1 MTSSKPVEAQ
11 PAATEPRSPE
21 SGQPGRE
28 RESVAQHSLNVLS
41 RFGLLLL
48 LLVLVAFFSA
58 ERPDSFLSFANA
70 SSILSAQSVTVIA
83 GLGILLTL
91 TLGEFDLSVA
101 ANLSLANVFAVTL
114 PERQGVPVW
123 LSIVI
128 AVAISAGVG
137 LINGLVVVHLKVNAF
152 VATLGMATVLG
163 GMSQLYLGGTDQYV
177 APASLTALTR
187 TDWLRL
193 PLSVFY
199 ALAIA
204 AVLHVV
210 LRYTA
215 VGRRMNAVGGN
226 VRAARSTGIPADR
239 YRIAAF
245 TAGGL
250 LAGVAGVVLGA
261 TLGAAT
267 AAGNPALLL
276 PIFAAAL
283 LGSTTIAP
291 GRFNVP
297 GLLVAVLFLAVVVS
311 GLQQMGVA
319 AWIQP
324 TFNGTALIVAVAL
337 SGWASRARVA
347 HARRR
352 QLEAIATQG
361 VAIAGRT

>member
-1 MTSSKPVEAQ
+1 MCSIWSCRRTGCRS
-11 PAATEPRSPE
+11 PRS
-21 SGQPGRE
+21 
-28 RESVAQHSLNVLS
+28 S
-41 RFGLLLL
+41 RR
-48 LLVLVAFFSA
+48 SP
-58 ERPDSFLSFANA
+58 RPACRA
-70 SSILSAQSVTVIA
+70 TAIA

-91 TLGEFDLSVA
+91 ILGEFDLSVA
-101 ANLSLANVFAVTL
+101 ANLSLANVFVVTL

-137 LINGLVVVHLKVNAF
+137 LVNGLVVVLLQVNAF
-152 VATLGMATVLG
+152 VATLGMATALG

-177 APASLTALTR
+177 APSSLTALTR
-187 TDWLRL
+187 TEWLRL

-204 AVLHVV
+204 VVLHTV
-210 LRYTA
+210 LQYTA

-226 VRAARSTGIPADR
+226 VRAARLAGIPADR
-239 YRIAAF
+239 YRVAAF

-250 LAGVAGVVLGA
+250 LAGIAGVVLGA

-267 AAGNPALLL
+267 SAGNPALLL

-283 LGSTTIAP
+283 LGSTTITP

-297 GLLVAVLFLAVVVS
+297 GLLVAALFLAAAVS

-324 TFNGTALIVAVAL
+324 AFNGTALVVAVAL
-337 SGWASRARVA
+337 SGWASRARS
-347 HARRR
+347 HTHDGDNSKRSPPRGRRPPPEPESGR
-352 QLEAIATQG
+352 
-361 VAIAGRT
+361 AGAQSRPRPRISSH

>member
-1 MTSSKPVEAQ
+1 MTRPTPVEAE
-11 PAATEPRSPE
+11 AAPTEPGSP
-21 SGQPGRE
+21 GPGPAGRD
-28 RESVAQHSLNVLS
+28 RESITQQSLAVLS

-48 LLVLVAFFSA
+48 FLVLVAYFSV
-58 ERPDSFLSFANA
+58 ERPDSFATLGNA

-91 TLGEFDLSVA
+91 ILGEFDLSVA
-101 ANLSLANVFAVTL
+101 ANLSLANVFVVTL

-137 LINGLVVVHLKVNAF
+137 LINGLVVVWLQVNAF
-152 VATLGMATVLG
+152 VATLGMATALG

-177 APASLTALTR
+177 APTSLTALTR
-187 TDWLRL
+187 TEWLRL

-204 AVLHVV
+204 VILHTVLQ
-210 LRYTA
+210 YTA

-226 VRAARSTGIPADR
+226 IRAARLAGIPADR
-239 YRIAAF
+239 YRVAAF

-250 LAGVAGVVLGA
+250 LAGIAGVVLGA

-267 AAGNPALLL
+267 SAGNPALLL

-283 LGSTTIAP
+283 LGSTTITP

-297 GLLVAVLFLAVVVS
+297 GLLVGALFLAVAVS

-324 TFNGTALIVAVAL
+324 TFNGTALVVAVAF

-352 QLEAIATQG
+352 QLEAIANQG
-361 VAIAGRT
+361 AATATRT

>member
-1 MTSSKPVEAQ
+1 VLPS
-11 PAATEPRSPE
+11 RD
-21 SGQPGRE
+21 
-28 RESVAQHSLNVLS
+28 RESVAQQSLTVLS

-48 LLVLVAFFSA
+48 LIVLVAYFSV
-58 ERPDSFLSFANA
+58 ERPDSFVSFANA

-101 ANLSLANVFAVTL
+101 ANLSLASVFVVTL

-123 LSIVI
+123 LSIII

-137 LINGLVVVHLKVNAF
+137 LINGLVVVRLQVNAF
-152 VATLGMATVLG
+152 VGTLGMATLLG
-163 GMSQLYLGGTDQYV
+163 GMAQLYLGGTDQYV
-177 APASLTALTR
+177 APTSLTALAR
-187 TDWLRL
+187 TEWLRL

-204 AVLHVV
+204 MVLHVV

-226 VRAARSTGIPADR
+226 VRAARLTGIPADR

-283 LGSTTIAP
+283 LGSTTISP

-324 TFNGTALIVAVAL
+324 AFNGTALVVAVAL
-337 SGWASRARVA
+337 AGWASRARVA

-352 QLEAIATQG
+352 QLEAIAAEGAAT
-361 VAIAGRT
+361 ATRT

>member
-1 MTSSKPVEAQ
+1 MTSRTPVEA
-11 PAATEPRSPE
+11 PPTSAAPGNPP
-21 SGQPGRE
+21 PGRPGPD
-28 RESVAQHSLNVLS
+28 REGITQQALAVVS
-41 RFGLLLL
+41 RFSLLIL
-48 LLVLVAFFSA
+48 LLVLIAYFSL
-58 ERPDSFLSFANA
+58 ERPDSFFSSTNA

-91 TLGEFDLSVA
+91 ILGEFDLSVA
-101 ANLSLANVFAVTL
+101 ANLSLANVFVVTL

-123 LSIVI
+123 LSIII
-128 AVAISAGVG
+128 AIAISALVG
-137 LINGLVVVHLKVNAF
+137 LVNGLVVVRLQVSAF
-152 VATLGMATVLG
+152 VATLGMATLLG
-163 GMSQLYLGGTDQYV
+163 GIGQLYLDGTDQYV
-177 APASLTALTR
+177 APTELTALTR
-187 TDWLRL
+187 TEWLGL

-199 ALAIA
+199 ALVIA
-204 AVLHVV
+204 VILHIV

-226 VRAARSTGIPADR
+226 ARAARLTGIPTDR

-267 AAGNPALLL
+267 AAGNPGLLL

-283 LGSTTIAP
+283 LGSTTITP

-311 GLQQMGVA
+311 GLQQMGVS

-324 TFNGTALIVAVAL
+324 AFNGTALVVAVAL
-337 SGWASRARVA
+337 SGWATRARVA

-352 QLEAIATQG
+352 QLEAIASQG
-361 VAIAGRT
+361 PANATRT

>member
-1 MTSSKPVEAQ
+1 MTSYTSVETEAAQAKP
-11 PAATEPRSPE
+11 
-21 SGQPGRE
+21 GNPGAELPSRDRE
-28 RESVAQHSLNVLS
+28 TIVQQSLNVLS
-41 RFGLLLL
+41 RFGLPIL
-48 LLVLVAFFSA
+48 LLVLIAYFSA
-58 ERPDSFLSFANA
+58 EKPDSFFSFRNA

-101 ANLSLANVFAVTL
+101 ANLSLANVFVVTL

-123 LSIVI
+123 LSIII
-128 AVAISAGVG
+128 AIGISAAVG
-137 LINGLVVVHLKVNAF
+137 LVNGLIVVRLQVNAF
-152 VATLGMATVLG
+152 VATLGMATLLG

-177 APASLTALTR
+177 APKSLTALAR
-187 TDWLRL
+187 NEWFRL

-204 AVLHVV
+204 VVLHIV
-210 LRYTA
+210 LSYTA
-215 VGRRMNAVGGN
+215 IGRRMTAVGGN
-226 VRAARSTGIPADR
+226 VRAARLTGIPANR

-267 AAGNPALLL
+267 SAGNPALLL

-283 LGSTTIAP
+283 LGSTTITP

-297 GLLVAVLFLAVVVS
+297 GLLVAVLFLAVAVS

-324 TFNGTALIVAVAL
+324 AFNGTALVVAVAL
-337 SGWASRARVA
+337 SGWAARARVA

-352 QLEAIATQG
+352 QLEAIAAQG
-361 VAIAGRT
+361 AATAGRD